1 MQSELGFEIEID
13 ETKTAKKHKPVN
25 DAVCSGAELAE
36 WLAITPAAI
45 TQLKK
50 KGVLSVNANGMYNI
64 KDSVQTYVRQLR
76 SRKEP
81 QGEKIDLEA
90 SDDFWKT
97 EDRKQR
103 VLSWRVK
110 YGSEITDKII
120 QQLTVGIGNLREVL
134 RDYPKALEAIKD
146 MLQAIGNINIY
157 DIVYE
162 VSGQLDYGFDSNTD
176 ENQ

>member
-1 MQSELGFEIEID
+1 M
-13 ETKTAKKHKPVN
+13 
-25 DAVCSGAELAE
+25 
-36 WLAITPAAI
+36 
-45 TQLKK
+45 
-50 KGVLSVNANGMYNI
+50 
-64 KDSVQTYVRQLR
+64 
-76 SRKEP
+76 
-81 QGEKIDLEA
+81 
-90 SDDFWKT
+90 
-97 EDRKQR
+97 
-103 VLSWRVK
+103 K